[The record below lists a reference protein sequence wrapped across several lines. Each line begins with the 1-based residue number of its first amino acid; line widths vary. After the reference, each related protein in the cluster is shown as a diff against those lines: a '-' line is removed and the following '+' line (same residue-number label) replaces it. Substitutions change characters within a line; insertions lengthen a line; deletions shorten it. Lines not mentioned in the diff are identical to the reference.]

1 MRVPLIG
8 FHLQNHTFA
17 YDLHMWICPHAMDT
31 SAHVKMNVLPN
42 VLPCV
47 PLGYATANPAFC
59 FCTGG
64 LSCHWALWYDN
75 LVERIWDFQP
85 AIMFDYLKVICYQ
98 KSWWTYD
105 CPLGDSW
112 SSYGISGSGPIS
124 RDGRPIGKHS
134 RKGARWMTFE
144 RKAWTLLSVLHVLQ
158 TNRCIMFLTR
168 CRYTILVCT

>member
-1 MRVPLIG
+1 MICIICEYTPMPWILVPMSRCTPQCTPMRP
-8 FHLQNHTFA
+8 TR
-17 YDLHMWICPHAMDT
+17 ICHCK
-31 SAHVKMNVLPN
+31 S
-42 VLPCV
+42 
-47 PLGYATANPAFC
+47 FC

-75 LVERIWDFQP
+75 LIERIWDFQP
-85 AIMFDYLKVICYQ
+85 AIMFEYLKVICYR

-134 RKGARWMTFE
+134 RKGAPWMTFE
-144 RKAWTLLSVLHVLQ
+144 RKTWTLLSVLHVLQ
-158 TNRCIMFLTR
+158 TNRCIMFLTL